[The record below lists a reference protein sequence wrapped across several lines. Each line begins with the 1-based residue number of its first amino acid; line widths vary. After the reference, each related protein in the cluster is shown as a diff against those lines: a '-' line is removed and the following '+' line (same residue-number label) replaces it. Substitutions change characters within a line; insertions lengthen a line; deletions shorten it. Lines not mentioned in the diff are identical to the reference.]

1 MTLVDAPESR
11 NQSLTRSM
19 HPKLLD
25 LLVCPRCH
33 SDLRCAP
40 ETTDDAGGIVTG
52 TLDCPACAESYPI
65 EGGIPRFVP
74 SENYA
79 SSFGYQWNRF
89 KQEQIDSTNGT
100 KQSEQRVFSETGWTR
115 EWLRGKWIL
124 DAGCGAGR
132 FLDALADT
140 EADVV
145 GVDITNAVD
154 AAQSNIGGRANVHL
168 VQASIY
174 ELPFRDGAFDGCYC
188 IGVIQ
193 HTPDPDRTVRAL
205 PRVVKEGGRLAVTIY
220 ERQRFTLLNTKY
232 LIRPLTRRMSRT
244 ALLSTIRRTMPVFF
258 PLTELLFRIPV
269 VGRVARF
276 VIPVANYVEKPD
288 LSVRQRYQWA
298 VLDTF
303 DMLAPAYDQPQREED
318 VRRALESSG
327 VRQVTRLPNPGLNLV
342 GVK

>member
-1 MTLVDAPESR
+1 MDA
-11 NQSLTRSM
+11 
-19 HPKLLD
+19 KLLD
-25 LLVCPRCH
+25 LLVCPGCRAELAC
-33 SDLRCAP
+33 DAAV
-40 ETTDDAGGIVTG
+40 TDVDGGIVTG
-52 TLDCPACAESYPI
+52 ALKCTGCGASYPI
-65 EGGIPRFVP
+65 ERGIPRFVP

-100 KQSEQRVFSETGWTR
+100 RQSENRVFSETGWTR
-115 EWLRGKWIL
+115 EWLRGKWVL

-132 FLDALADT
+132 FLDALTDT
-140 EADVV
+140 EAQVV

-154 AAQSNIGGRANVHL
+154 AAQSNLGGKRNVHL

-193 HTPDPDRTVRAL
+193 HTPDPDRTVRSL

-220 ERQRFTLLNTKY
+220 ERRRFTPLNMKY
-232 LIRPLTRRMSRT
+232 LVRPLTRRMSRT
-244 ALLSTIRRTMPVFF
+244 ALLSTIRATMPVFF

-269 VGRVARF
+269 LGRAARF

-288 LSVRQRYQWA
+288 LNVRQRYQWA

-303 DMLAPAYDQPQREED
+303 DMLAPAYDQPQREDD